1 VLTHLS
7 YMPALKPSFLGLFV
21 AIILGIA
28 VLFASCGGNIPLTSP
43 PATSRYPEIDAYVQ
57 KQMAEEDIPGVAVAI
72 VQDGAVIYLRGFG
85 VTSLA
90 HPSPVTFQTVF
101 DLASSTKSFTAMG
114 VLLLEDRGLIDL
126 DAPFQR
132 YVPDFRLADQN
143 SAAKITV
150 RHLLTHTSGIPGNV
164 YEAMAYHEGPT
175 ALADLLEALSRI
187 YPDRQPGI
195 SFEYA
200 NANYGL
206 LQILIESVTGMA
218 FEDYM
223 HEAIFVP
230 LGLEHTTLWAEE
242 ASMWDRA
249 DGHQPF
255 FGHLIDRDI
264 PAIKSAKAAGWVMSC
279 AEDMAKWLILQLD
292 AGVYN
297 GQQLLPA
304 EDVVTAQT
312 PLVYY
317 EDGGKQIGY
326 GMGWFSGTSD
336 DGTPILWHGG
346 DTPNF
351 MSDMLLV
358 HGADFGVVVL
368 ANAQSSSVGH
378 IIGPGIAHIL
388 LGIELERASVPW
400 WSYWKTIDTV
410 AIGVMIMSICLLL
423 GLIAFVWY
431 HIRQLLKRRC
441 HLVLSPWAKITM
453 PRYLFLF
460 NITPL
465 FVVILITAVAYVV
478 IKTFFGFNYFWVL
491 LEFRLASPPGIWMAG
506 VTFLVATFLWSL
518 LLALVA
524 LFTRESTNMT
534 NP

>member
-1 VLTHLS
+1 MS
-7 YMPALKPSFLGLFV
+7 GLKPPFPSFFI

-28 VLFASCGGNIPLTSP
+28 VIFSGCTGDIPQASSQAASN
-43 PATSRYPEIDAYVQ
+43 YPEIDAYVL
-57 KQMAEEDIPGVAVAI
+57 KQMAVEDIPGVAVAI
-72 VQDGAVIYLRGFG
+72 VSHGEVIYLRGFG

-90 HPSPVTFQTVF
+90 NPVPVTPQTVF

-114 VLLLEDRGLIDL
+114 VLLLEDRGLVDL

-132 YVPDFRLADQN
+132 YVPDFKLADQT

-150 RHLLTHTSGIPGNV
+150 RHLLTHTSGIPGNFS
-164 YEAMAYHEGPT
+164 EALAYHEGPA
-175 ALADLLEALSRI
+175 ALADLLGALSRI
-187 YPDRQPGI
+187 YLDRQPGA

-206 LQILIESVTGMA
+206 LQVLIESVSGMA

-223 HEAIFVP
+223 HEAIFAP

-242 ASMWDRA
+242 ASKWERA
-249 DGHQPF
+249 DGHQPL
-255 FGHLIDRDI
+255 FGHLIARDI

-279 AEDMAKWLILQLD
+279 AEDMAKWLVLQLD
-292 AGVYN
+292 AGIYN
-297 GQQLLPA
+297 RQQFLPA
-304 EDVVTAQT
+304 EDVITAQM
-312 PLVYY
+312 PVIYY

-326 GMGWFSGTSD
+326 GMGWFSGFSD

-358 HGADFGVVVL
+358 PGADFGVVVL

-378 IIGPGIAHIL
+378 IIGPGIASIL

-410 AIGVMIMSICLLL
+410 AIGVMILSVCLLL

-431 HIRQLLKRRC
+431 QVRQLLKHRRY
-441 HLVLSPWAKITM
+441 LVLSPWAKNKM
-453 PRYLFLF
+453 PLYRLLL

-465 FVVILITAVAYVV
+465 FVVILATVV
-478 IKTFFGFNYFWVL
+478 GYIIIQTLFGFNYLQVL

-506 VTFLVATFLWSL
+506 VTFLISTFLWSL
-518 LLALVA
+518 LLALVTI
-524 LFTRESTNMT
+524 FTRESTDRINR
-534 NP
+534 